1 MEEAQTTAL
10 SRNSGLFEPER
21 KEEEREPAPL
31 GLFAVR
37 RRLSDEGFAG
47 ADAARNLAAAFPPLL
62 QLLLLQLT
70 LATILF

>member
-1 MEEAQTTAL
+1 LEEAQTTAL

-47 ADAARNLAAAFPPLL
+47 ADAA
-62 QLLLLQLT
+62 
-70 LATILF
+70 